1 MQHPRMFGRGHIG
14 RGRTNIAPIELYVAD
29 HDDNTETKMN
39 KDLPAALQ
47 FRRLINFHA
56 YIAKVSGPQQV
67 PQMVNPQICG
77 PT

>member
-1 MQHPRMFGRGHIG
+1 MTFSYTTAASWPQIRPFV
-14 RGRTNIAPIELYVAD
+14 ALQSYVAD

-47 FRRLINFHA
+47 FRRLIFHA
-56 YIAKVSGPQQV
+56 YNLPIKVSNSQQV
-67 PQMVNPQICG
+67 PQMVNPKTCR